1 MLILY
6 IQQMEI
12 FKKKLF
18 SRAVYQEIKN
28 RNFFLNQN
36 IILDYNLNGPYK
48 LESFTHFFDH
58 Q

>member
-1 MLILY
+1 
-6 IQQMEI
+6 MEI

-36 IILDYNLNGPYK
+36 IILDYNLSEPYK

>member
-1 MLILY
+1 
-6 IQQMEI
+6 MEI